1 MSSTQH
7 PAHGNDDRAKD
18 STTTNPSKVPCGVV
32 LETDFTVAVDQ
43 ELIEDQELEESYI
56 FVDADYHS
64 YTDVESSVAG
74 GSSTDCELSERG
86 DEVEV
91 DSKRKADKMEHQN
104 GGVKM
109 VCVKKT
115 MKKETSTVNSSIGK
129 DGMGDISHKGNV
141 GHEHT
146 SSNPCTNGY
155 RLRGHRTL
163 SQSIRLVLRDL
174 AGRYGGKGPARETH
188 SRKSSSSGMEDMKG
202 YGPACIVSCTLY
214 TIVSTGPGMTYRHC
228 IGGQFTE

>member
-18 STTTNPSKVPCGVV
+18 STTTKLSKLPCGVV
-32 LETDFTVAVDQ
+32 LETDSNVAVDE

-64 YTDVESSVAG
+64 YADVESSVAG
-74 GSSTDCELSERG
+74 GSSTDCELSERE
-86 DEVEV
+86 DEVKV
-91 DSKRKADKMEHQN
+91 DPKSKADKTEHRN
-104 GGVKM
+104 GGVKKG
-109 VCVKKT
+109 CVKKT
-115 MKKETSTVNSSIGK
+115 MKKETSTVESSIGK

-141 GHEHT
+141 SHEYT
-146 SSNPCTNGY
+146 SSNLYTDEY

-174 AGRYGGKGPARETH
+174 AGRYGGKGPAHETH
-188 SRKSSSSGMEDMKG
+188 GRKSSSSGMEDMEG
-202 YGPACIVSCTLY
+202 YSPAFIVFGTLY
-214 TIVSTGPGMTYRHC
+214 TIVSTGPGTNQRHC
-228 IGGQFTE
+228 VEGQFTK